1 MKRMSFYAKGNRSGN
16 LLHIETDGCI
26 VNIQVGL
33 HDRDGRKVTSVRI
46 SPDNYAERGGRWVQ
60 DGSRIVQLLDGETG
74 LPREQAPSARFG
86 DPSNDPEPGLIA
98 AARRWA
104 LDCEWLDSDDIA
116 DMSDAHIVAG
126 VNQHYEGGWAA
137 FAAAEDV

>member
-1 MKRMSFYAKGNRSGN
+1 MATWFEITYTGEPTEADYARVAELAAQGCTSG
-16 LLHIETDGCI
+16 
-26 VNIQVGL
+26 
-33 HDRDGRKVTSVRI
+33 
-46 SPDNYAERGGRWVQ
+46 
-60 DGSRIVQLLDGETG
+60 QLL
-74 LPREQAPSARFG
+74 
-86 DPSNDPEPGLIA
+86 NDPEPAPDYWALMRARPHLTSAQLAELAGPELIS